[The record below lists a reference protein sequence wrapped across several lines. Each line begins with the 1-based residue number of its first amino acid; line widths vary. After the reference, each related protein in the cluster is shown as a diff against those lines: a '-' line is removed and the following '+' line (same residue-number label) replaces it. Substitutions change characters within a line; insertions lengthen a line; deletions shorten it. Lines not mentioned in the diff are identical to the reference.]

1 MKLDYKFKDKSLL
14 ELALTQSG
22 VDAGQNN
29 ERLEFVGDR
38 VLGLTVAT
46 MLYEMFPNEPEGDL
60 SRRFSALVSTDTLA
74 NVAEKLGLQG
84 ALRHGHLTAGRIRHV
99 LANTMEAVIGA
110 IYFDGG
116 FDVARNF
123 IYGIWHDIANA
134 NIDAPKDPKTTL
146 QEYVQKQTGG
156 DLPVYEC
163 LEQSG
168 ESHNPVFVIS
178 VTALG
183 VSATGT
189 GPSKRAASTAAAEEL
204 VKKLAI

>member
-22 VDAGQNN
+22 VDAGRNN

-46 MLYEMFPNEPEGDL
+46 MLYEMFPTEAEGEL
-60 SRRFSALVSTDTLA
+60 ARRHSALVSTDTLA
-74 NVAEKLGLQG
+74 SVADKLGLEG

-116 FDVARNF
+116 FEAARDF
-123 IYGIWHDIANA
+123 IRGIWHDLADA
-134 NIDAPKDPKTTL
+134 DVHAPKDPKTTL
-146 QEYVQKQTGG
+146 QEYVQKHTGG
-156 DLPVYEC
+156 ELPVYKC
-163 LEQSG
+163 VQRVG
-168 ESHNPVFVIS
+168 ESHNPVFIIS
-178 VTALG
+178 VSALG
-183 VSATGT
+183 MTAEGT
-189 GPSKRAASTAAAEEL
+189 GPSKRTASTAAAIEL